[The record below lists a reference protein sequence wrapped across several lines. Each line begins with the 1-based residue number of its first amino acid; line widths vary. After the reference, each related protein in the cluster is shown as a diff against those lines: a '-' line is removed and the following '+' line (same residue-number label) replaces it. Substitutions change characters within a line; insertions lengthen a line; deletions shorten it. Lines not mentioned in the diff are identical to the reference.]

1 MNEIHEILKEKRYI
15 KKKRHQNETQDHLVI
30 EKLSGDCIC
39 LEDVKFTLCLALYYT
54 SKITEK
60 QNPG

>member
-1 MNEIHEILKEKRYI
+1 MDEIHEILKEKHYI
-15 KKKRHQNETQDHLVI
+15 LKKRHQNETQEHLVI

-39 LEDVKFTLCLALYYT
+39 LENVKFTLCLALYYT

>member
-1 MNEIHEILKEKRYI
+1 MKFSKKNAIL
-15 KKKRHQNETQDHLVI
+15 KKKRHQNETQEHLVT

-39 LEDVKFTLCLALYYT
+39 LENVKLTLCLALYYT

-60 QNPG
+60 QNPE